1 MADDIKANDSA
12 LSDEDGEITDPLG
25 EDGGKGLNGKKIILF
40 IILPLLIIAG
50 SLTTAYFMGY
60 LDSVLGI
67 ELECENV
74 TQDDPHF
81 AKCQEIISSQAA
93 GHEGA
98 SPGFYYDIPDM
109 RVNLNTE
116 GKQKFLFLVVKL
128 ELPDQQNMDKVELYI
143 PRIVDHFQTYLREL
157 RVEDLQGSTGI
168 YRLRLELLERVNAA
182 APDLDVR
189 DVLFQEMLVQ

>member
-1 MADDIKANDSA
+1 MADDIKANDGP
-12 LSDEDGEITDPLG
+12 DGDGMDALG
-25 EDGGKGLNGKKIILF
+25 EDAGKGLNAKKIILF
-40 IILPLLIIAG
+40 VILPLLIITGA
-50 SLTTAYFMGY
+50 LTSAYFMGY
-60 LDSVLGI
+60 LDSMLGI
-67 ELECENV
+67 EINCEEV
-74 TQDDPHF
+74 DEDDPRF
-81 AKCQEIISSQAA
+81 SKCQEIISARAA
-93 GHEGA
+93 GQEGA

-109 RVNLNTE
+109 RVNLNTG

-128 ELPDQQNMDKVELYI
+128 ELPDQMNVDKVELYA

>member
-1 MADDIKANDSA
+1 MADDIKANDGTGSG
-12 LSDEDGEITDPLG
+12 DDEITDPLA
-25 EDGGKGLNGKKIILF
+25 EDGGKGFNGKKIIMF
-40 IILPLLIIAG
+40 VILPLLIIVG

-67 ELECENV
+67 EIDCEQV
-74 TQDDPHF
+74 DEDDPRF
-81 AKCQEIISSQAA
+81 AKCQEIISAKAA
-93 GHEGA
+93 GQEGA
-98 SPGFYYDIPDM
+98 TPGFYYDIPDM
-109 RVNLNTE
+109 RVNLNTD

-128 ELPDQQNMDKVELYI
+128 ELPDQANMDKVELYI